1 MTRRSRTKVIS
12 DILTE
17 ALDGANKTR
26 IMYRAN
32 LNFLRFNAYLSELLE
47 GGLLKEENHEH
58 GRVVYKVTQN
68 GRDLLMT
75 LRKAEE
81 FISV

>member
-1 MTRRSRTKVIS
+1 MTRRSRTKVIV

-17 ALDGANKTR
+17 ACDGANKTR

-32 LNFLRFNAYLSELLE
+32 LNLLRVNRYLSELLE
-47 GGLLKEENHEH
+47 KGLLEEDRAKD
-58 GRVVYKVTQN
+58 RVVYRVTQN
-68 GRDLLMT
+68 GKDLLSA
-75 LRKAEE
+75 LQRAQE

>member
-1 MTRRSRTKVIS
+1 MTRRSRAKVIV

-17 ALDGANKTR
+17 ASGGANKTR

-32 LNFLRFNAYLSELLE
+32 LNLLRFNRYLSELLE
-47 GGLLKEENHEH
+47 KGLLEEDHAH
-58 GRVVYKVTQN
+58 GRVVYRVTSS
-68 GRDLLMT
+68 GKDLLSA
-75 LRKAEE
+75 LQRAQE